1 MAIRPPVD
9 DLYRTLGVDRR
20 ATPEDLTAAFRRRAR
35 ELHPDVRLDLAPDPA
50 ADEAFKQ
57 LSQAYSVLRDPHQR
71 ARYDAGLDVRPVA
84 PSSPNGS
91 RETPSV
97 PVPASALI
105 RDRRLTRRG
114 ARWVVAGGA
123 ALLVLGMIAAAW
135 VVTLQRRD
143 ADLLASGV
151 PAKAVVVQADGRRL
165 LEFQTRSGD
174 TVRAEEAT
182 KSGVEQPAPG
192 DVVGIRYDRSDPS
205 QVVIDTSHTAR
216 NVTLWIVA
224 VKFLAGGAFL
234 LWFGVRRLRA

>member
-1 MAIRPPVD
+1 VAIRPPVD

-57 LSQAYSVLRDPHQR
+57 LSQAYSVLRDPQQR

-84 PSSPNGS
+84 ASSPNGS
-91 RETPSV
+91 RGTP
-97 PVPASALI
+97 PGTASASI

-123 ALLVLGMIAAAW
+123 ALLVLGVLAAAW

-143 ADLLASGV
+143 ADLLARGV
-151 PAKAVVVQADGRRL
+151 PAKAVVVEADGRRL

-182 KSGVEQPAPG
+182 KSGVEQPAPR
-192 DVVGIRYDRSDPS
+192 DVVHIRYDRSDPS

-216 NVTLWIVA
+216 TVTLWIVA

-234 LWFGVRRLRA
+234 VWFGSRRLRA